1 MCKDMLKRM
10 YFIVSLILCIDSN
23 KGSSGNINKGETVN
37 KDTNVSSNLYDL
49 LNQKKKCLPI
59 GELQIGGLKKYLNN
73 GNVGSNNPLKFKR
86 HRMGFQVGFGES
98 VPVWAYGLYSIMS
111 SDTEYNKNDDFSYLI
126 NLGSTALR
134 IADFIGEEGG
144 GEGSSHSRLDKL
156 LAFSAGLSDTI
167 HINENVGVEFNYGAN
182 CFKVEYSNK
191 VNDICIPNFEDGRYG
206 GVVDRSITYLNDKII
221 SGINTKSNVK
231 ELLTEVK
238 TCMSGFKKEFK
249 KLEPYYDNDQK
260 NLIKLKKNEKEWN
273 KKFYGEEDPSGF
285 TKFLCSTTNG
295 VVDALNKYASH
306 PDQGG
311 EALTKE
317 LRNNKYLEIEKFL
330 NGVYD
335 FSMGCVAVDGRVVAV
350 GPFGTF
356 LDDCKMK
363 PKDGEVEVLPKKKTS
378 LKFRISNERFNYYMT
393 SNVRFNINGV
403 SYYASKDRWLKYVCL
418 GGGVEYV
425 RESFF
430 IEIENDDDDEERSKN
445 TLSMINKIMGV
456 TSLDKRLFN
465 MFCYTKWNPVA
476 EIKYGME
483 SDIWFFNV
491 IVRCTLGEFNRSFTK
506 IYDLPYNVNAVITFN
521 LGRYVC

>member
-1 MCKDMLKRM
+1 MCKDMLKRI
-10 YFIVSLILCIDSN
+10 YFIVFLILCIDSN

-37 KDTNVSSNLYDL
+37 KDTNVSSNLCDL

-134 IADFIGEEGG
+134 IADFIGW
-144 GEGSSHSRLDKL
+144 GSSYSRFDKL

-167 HINENVGVEFNYGAN
+167 HINENVGVEFNYGVN

-191 VNDICIPNFEDGRYG
+191 VNDICIPNFDGKDRYG

-231 ELLTEVK
+231 ELLTEAK

-249 KLEPYYDNDQK
+249 KLEPFYDNDQK
-260 NLIKLKKNEKEWN
+260 KLIKLKKNEKEWN

-285 TKFLCSTTNG
+285 TKFFYSATNG
-295 VVDALNKYASH
+295 VADALNKYTSH

-317 LRNNKYLEIEKFL
+317 LRNNNYPEIEKFL

-335 FSMGCVAVDGRVVAV
+335 FSMGCAAVDGRVVAV
-350 GPFGTF
+350 GPLGTF
-356 LDDCKMK
+356 LDDCKIK

-445 TLSMINKIMGV
+445 TLGMINKIMGV
-456 TSLDKRLFN
+456 TSLNKRFFN

-491 IVRCTLGEFNRSFTK
+491 IVRCTFGEFNRSFTK